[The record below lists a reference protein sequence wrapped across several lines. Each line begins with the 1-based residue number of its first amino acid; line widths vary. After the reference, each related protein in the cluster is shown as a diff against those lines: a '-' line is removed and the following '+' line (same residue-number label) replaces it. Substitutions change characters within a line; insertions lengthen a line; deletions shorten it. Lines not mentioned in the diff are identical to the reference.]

1 MIDNFK
7 INNLSIGLNIENLLD
22 FKIQVNKRTGEEL
35 TEEKR
40 SANLKNLIFTITPGD
55 RFAKVKGS
63 LHYFAN
69 GGEHNNNDRFTFDRF
84 VEATKELKEYI
95 SPDDIINSLEFGVNV
110 HTPFDPSDFIDNLI
124 AYKDKQFNKD
134 KNISSN
140 KHFSECSTSHYI
152 IKIYNKSLQ
161 QGPSGAFILR
171 VEAKYLRMQN
181 LFPNGLKW
189 SDLGKVETW
198 HKLGVVLKEKFSDV
212 IYYDPSIDLNN
223 ATERERQ
230 FIETGNNPFYWEKK
244 LKGSHTGRT
253 RERYKK
259 LIGKYGS
266 KFNNLPELLDQEI
279 EKVAKSY
286 HYFDAENDP
295 LKSTGCKKVANSY
308 TLLTCNFPPLQQP
321 TSTMPVKCLV
331 TGIDIS
337 VQKPGSKFLC
347 ISGVRWLFMTDPA
360 TYEKLKSERLSAKW
374 QNSTLNIQFRE
385 ICHSVRNEYFNPRN
399 NTTRAIMRLNQ
410 YPTLFDNYPLIR
422 DDKRQIARIN

>member
-40 SANLKNLIFTITPGD
+40 SANLKNLTFTITPGD
-55 RFAKVKGS
+55 RFVKVQGS

-69 GGEHNNNDRFTFDRF
+69 GGEQKNNDRFTFDRF
-84 VEATKELKEYI
+84 VEVTKELKDYI
-95 SPDDIINSLEFGVNV
+95 SPDDIINFLEFGVNI

-124 AYKDKQFNKD
+124 AHRNRQFNKSKD
-134 KNISSN
+134 LGAK
-140 KHFSECSTSHYI
+140 KHYSECGYRHYI

-171 VEAKYLRMQN
+171 VEAKYLRMQK

-198 HKLGVVLKEKFSDV
+198 HKLGEVLKEKFSDV
-212 IYYDPSIDLNN
+212 IYYDPSIDLNK
-223 ATERERQ
+223 APEKERQ
-230 FIETGNNPFYWEKK
+230 FIKAGYNPFYWEK
-244 LKGSHTGRT
+244 LKGSHTART
-253 RERYKK
+253 REQYKK

-286 HYFDAENDP
+286 HYFDSENDP
-295 LKSTGCKKVANSY
+295 LKSDSCKKVANCY
-308 TLLTCNFPPLQQP
+308 PLLPCNFSPPQQT
-321 TSTMPVKCLV
+321 TSTNRVNCCV

-337 VQKPGSKFLC
+337 IQRPGSKFLC
-347 ISGVRWLFMTDPA
+347 ISGIRWLFMTDPA
-360 TYEKLKSERLSAKW
+360 TFEKLKSERLSAKW
-374 QNSTLNIQFRE
+374 HNSTLDIQFRE
-385 ICHSVRNEYFNPRN
+385 ICHSVRNEYFNPRH
-399 NTTRAIMRLNQ
+399 NTTRAIMRLSQ
-410 YPTLFDNYPLIR
+410 YPNLFDNYPLIR
-422 DDKRQIARIN
+422 EDKRQIAGIN